1 MKINQSCT
9 NKVVACS
16 VALLAMAW
24 ATELS
29 AQTTKQG
36 MAKVT
41 AVKGAARYTT
51 DNKTWQPVKVG
62 LAIKSGSVIQTAKD
76 SHVDIVLGG
85 GDGGALQ
92 PAARRITFAPGG
104 GGGGAG
110 EQGNV
115 VRITANTI
123 LAIDKLTMEETGA
136 DVVSEIQLDLRAGR
150 IMGNVKKLSAAS
162 RYEVKFPTGI
172 AGIRGTT
179 YIIDASGAVSVI
191 AGTVVVSYM
200 NTNGVVET
208 KVVKAGQQFDPATEE
223 VTPIPNFDPE
233 KMSQPFQSMGG
244 SQNGQLVTVA
254 GDTTQLYVSPT
265 IGNTGSGGP
274 F

>member
-24 ATELS
+24 ATDLL

-36 MAKVT
+36 TAKVT

-51 DNKTWQPVKVG
+51 DNRTWQPVKVG

-76 SHVDIVLGG
+76 SHVDIVLGE

-92 PAARRITFAPGG
+92 PAARRITFAPGAA
-104 GGGGAG
+104 GGAG

-115 VRITANTI
+115 VRITPNTI

-179 YIIDASGAVSVI
+179 YIIDASGVVSVI
-191 AGTVVVSYM
+191 VGSVVISYLNNDGVVSTQVVV
-200 NTNGVVET
+200 
-208 KVVKAGQQFDPATEE
+208 AGQQFDPATGL
-223 VTPIPNFDPE
+223 VTPITDFNPKEMLKLFQDIGGIPNTIPATYVPDV
-233 KMSQPFQSMGG
+233 G
-244 SQNGQLVTVA
+244 NN
-254 GDTTQLYVSPT
+254 YVSPT
-265 IGNTGSGGP
+265 TGDTGYGGP